1 MLMLS
6 MGMNAQNA
14 NRDADTIRNESPKM
28 LTGQHSPLVD
38 YMYIADPT
46 AIRWQAGQKHIPVY
60 QVTCHHLYRRYGQ
73 LDLPRTL
80 SSSLQNC

>member
-6 MGMNAQNA
+6 MGMNAQNT

-28 LTGQHSPLVD
+28 LTGKHSPLVD

-46 AIRWQAGQKHIPVY
+46 AIR
-60 QVTCHHLYRRYGQ
+60 
-73 LDLPRTL
+73 
-80 SSSLQNC
+80 